1 MFDEINNT
9 PEELLQMENQLYD
22 VIDWSKDRMHELVEA
37 DEVDDATAIYF
48 EFSEWYDPNGEFS
61 VVIIDEEFRKLFKP
75 LGHRTQLPKLLDI
88 LPDGAG
94 NIATDCPVCKGE
106 KSLWIVGRGQPIDLT
121 KQVGGDM

>member
-9 PEELLQMENQLYD
+9 PEELLQMENQVYD

-61 VVIIDEEFRKLFKP
+61 VVVIDEEFRKLFN
-75 LGHRTQLPKLLDI
+75 
-88 LPDGAG
+88 G
-94 NIATDCPVCKGE
+94 NINNTD
-106 KSLWIVGRGQPIDLT
+106 
-121 KQVGGDM
+121 

>member
-48 EFSEWYDPNGEFS
+48 EFSEWYDLNGEFS
-61 VVIIDEEFRKLFKP
+61 VVVIDEEFRKMFN
-75 LGHRTQLPKLLDI
+75 
-88 LPDGAG
+88 G
-94 NIATDCPVCKGE
+94 NINNSD
-106 KSLWIVGRGQPIDLT
+106 
-121 KQVGGDM
+121 

>member
-9 PEELLQMENQLYD
+9 PEELLKMENQVYD

-61 VVIIDEEFRKLFKP
+61 VVIIDEEFRKLFNK
-75 LGHRTQLPKLLDI
+75 
-88 LPDGAG
+88 
-94 NIATDCPVCKGE
+94 NINNSD
-106 KSLWIVGRGQPIDLT
+106 
-121 KQVGGDM
+121 

>member
-9 PEELLQMENQLYD
+9 PEELLQMENQVYD

-61 VVIIDEEFRKLFKP
+61 VVIIDEEFRKLFN
-75 LGHRTQLPKLLDI
+75 
-88 LPDGAG
+88 G
-94 NIATDCPVCKGE
+94 NINNSD
-106 KSLWIVGRGQPIDLT
+106 
-121 KQVGGDM
+121 

>member
-9 PEELLQMENQLYD
+9 PEELLQMENQVYD

-61 VVIIDEEFRKLFKP
+61 VVVIDEEFRKLFN
-75 LGHRTQLPKLLDI
+75 
-88 LPDGAG
+88 G
-94 NIATDCPVCKGE
+94 NINNSD
-106 KSLWIVGRGQPIDLT
+106 
-121 KQVGGDM
+121 